1 MRRESGAKLPDH
13 VAIIIDGSGRWADQ
27 NGVEVQEGHTKGAE
41 NFREIARE
49 VFKVG
54 IPNLSIYAV
63 SAENF
68 ERSQRELGHILKLIR
83 EAVTEEHLAEF
94 QEAGIRIIWMGSEE
108 RLDQDTLGALI
119 AAEVAT
125 KNNRKGVLVLYVNY
139 NIDEENADAAKDL
152 IVSGLDPDE
161 VNAEVFNNARYRSEL
176 SLVDFI
182 VRTGGEQ
189 RLSGFPAGYA
199 ELYFSDTLWPDFA
212 SEDLHKALDE
222 YARRKRS
229 FGRRSA

>member
-1 MRRESGAKLPDH
+1 MRRESGAKLPNH
-13 VAIIIDGSGRWADQ
+13 IAIIMDGSGRWADQ
-27 NGVEVQEGHTKGAE
+27 HGVEVQEGHTKGAE

-83 EAVTEEHLAEF
+83 EAVTKEHLAEF

-108 RLDQDTLGALI
+108 RLDQDTLEVLI
-119 AAEVAT
+119 TAEVAT

-139 NIDEENADAAKDL
+139 NSDEENADAAKDL
-152 IVSGLDPDE
+152 IVSGLDPDK

-176 SLVDFI
+176 SPVDFI